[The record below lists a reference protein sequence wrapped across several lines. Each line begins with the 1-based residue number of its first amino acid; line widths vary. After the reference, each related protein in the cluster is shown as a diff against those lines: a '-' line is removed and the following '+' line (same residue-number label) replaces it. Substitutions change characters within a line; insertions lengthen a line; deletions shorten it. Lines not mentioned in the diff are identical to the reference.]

1 MKASPVYAFG
11 KICIF
16 FLSFFF
22 LQSME
27 VVEIIKMNDILII
40 TTFTRNLGKK
50 QLGLLSLFFTT
61 IILKYFGLL
70 LPES

>member
-1 MKASPVYAFG
+1 MPLG
-11 KICIF
+11 KYVFSF
-16 FLSFFF
+16 FLFFF

>member
-1 MKASPVYAFG
+1 MPLG
-11 KICIF
+11 KYVF
-16 FLSFFF
+16 FFFF

-61 IILKYFGLL
+61 IIHKYFGLL